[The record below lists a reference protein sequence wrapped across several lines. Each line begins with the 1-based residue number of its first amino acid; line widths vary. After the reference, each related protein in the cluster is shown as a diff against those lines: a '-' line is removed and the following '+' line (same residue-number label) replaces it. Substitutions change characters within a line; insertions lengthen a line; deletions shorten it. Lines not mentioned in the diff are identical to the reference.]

1 MSWRRG
7 QAYAQHLRD
16 RVLAAIDR
24 GMGAYEAARL
34 FQVSVS
40 WIYKALARRR
50 ETGESTARPQVNPV
64 PPKLLAYYEA
74 IRGKLEAE
82 PDLTLAE
89 LRAWLLE
96 AEQVSFS
103 QRGMW
108 KTLRQLDLTRKKRV
122 PSDLAPIERSALFA
136 GSLGMMRPSQPG
148 TGVAPV
154 DRGAGRRCR
163 PAPDAVAVPGGSL
176 RRSFAGQ
183 LDHPPQAVT
192 TAVMPAATV
201 GCVLAGADAV
211 A

>member
-50 ETGESTARPQVNPV
+50 ETGESTARPQVNHV
-64 PPKLLAYYEA
+64 PPKLLPYYEA
-74 IRGKLEAE
+74 IRRKVREE
-82 PDLTLAE
+82 SDLTLAE

-96 AEQVSFS
+96 SYQVSIS

-108 KTLRQLDLTRKKRV
+108 KTLRQLDLTRKKR
-122 PSDLAPIERSALFA
+122 PSTPRSRTVLMSPQR
-136 GSLGMMRPSQPG
+136 GR
-148 TGVAPV
+148 
-154 DRGAGRRCR
+154 RGATLSRNST
-163 PAPDAVAVPGGSL
+163 PAS
-176 RRSFAGQ
+176 
-183 LDHPPQAVT
+183 
-192 TAVMPAATV
+192 
-201 GCVLAGADAV
+201 
-211 A
+211 

>member
-50 ETGESTARPQVNPV
+50 ETGESTARPQVNHV
-64 PPKLLAYYEA
+64 PPKLLPHYEA
-74 IRGKLEAE
+74 IRRKVTEQS
-82 PDLTLAE
+82 DLTLAE

-96 AEQVSFS
+96 TYQVSSS

-108 KTLRQLDLTRKKRV
+108 KTLRQLDLTRKKRSCT
-122 PSDLAPIERSALFA
+122 PRSKTVRMLPQR
-136 GSLGMMRPSQPG
+136 GRLG
-148 TGVAPV
+148 
-154 DRGAGRRCR
+154 
-163 PAPDAVAVPGGSL
+163 
-176 RRSFAGQ
+176 
-183 LDHPPQAVT
+183 
-192 TAVMPAATV
+192 AT
-201 GCVLAGADAV
+201 LSRN
-211 A
+211 

>member
-16 RVLAAIDR
+16 RVLAAFDR

-50 ETGESTARPQVNPV
+50 ETGESTARPQLNHVL
-64 PPKLLAYYEA
+64 PKLLPYYDA
-74 IRGKLEAE
+74 IRRKLEAE

-96 AEQVSFS
+96 TEHVSIS

-108 KTLRQLDLTRKKRV
+108 KTLRQLDLTRKKRPNTP
-122 PSDLAPIERSALFA
+122 PSRTGPMSRWRGGLGATLSRHSIPASWSSSTKA
-136 GSLGMMRPSQPG
+136 G
-148 TGVAPV
+148 
-154 DRGAGRRCR
+154 
-163 PAPDAVAVPGGSL
+163 
-176 RRSFAGQ
+176 
-183 LDHPPQAVT
+183 
-192 TAVMPAATV
+192 
-201 GCVLAGADAV
+201 
-211 A
+211 

>member
-1 MSWRRG
+1 MSWRSG

-50 ETGESTARPQVNPV
+50 ETGESTARPQVNHV
-64 PPKLLAYYEA
+64 PPKLLPYYEA
-74 IRGKLEAE
+74 ILCKVNEE

-96 AEQVSFS
+96 TYQVSIS

-108 KTLRQLDLTRKKRV
+108 KTLRQLDLTRKKR
-122 PSDLAPIERSALFA
+122 PCTPRSKTVRMLPQR
-136 GSLGMMRPSQPG
+136 GRLG
-148 TGVAPV
+148 
-154 DRGAGRRCR
+154 
-163 PAPDAVAVPGGSL
+163 
-176 RRSFAGQ
+176 
-183 LDHPPQAVT
+183 
-192 TAVMPAATV
+192 AT
-201 GCVLAGADAV
+201 LSRN
-211 A
+211 

>member
-50 ETGESTARPQVNPV
+50 ETGESTARPQVNHV
-64 PPKLLAYYEA
+64 PPKLLPYDEA
-74 IRGKLEAE
+74 IRRKLEEA

-96 AEQVSFS
+96 REHVSIS

-108 KTLRQLDLTRKKRV
+108 KTLRRLDLTRKKR
-122 PSDLAPIERSALFA
+122 PNTPRS
-136 GSLGMMRPSQPG
+136 R
-148 TGVAPV
+148 TGRMSRRR
-154 DRGAGRRCR
+154 DRRGAALGRSSI
-163 PAPDAVAVPGGSL
+163 PANWS
-176 RRSFAGQ
+176 SSTKAG
-183 LDHPPQAVT
+183 
-192 TAVMPAATV
+192 
-201 GCVLAGADAV
+201 
-211 A
+211 

>member
-7 QAYAQHLRD
+7 QAYSQHLRD
-16 RVLAAIDR
+16 RVLGAIDR

-50 ETGESTARPQVNPV
+50 ETGESTARPQVNHV
-64 PPKLLAYYEA
+64 PPKLLPYYEA

-96 AEQVSFS
+96 AEQVSIS

-108 KTLRQLDLTRKKRV
+108 KTLRRLDLTHKKR
-122 PSDLAPIERSALFA
+122 PNMPRSRA
-136 GSLGMMRPSQPG
+136 GPML
-148 TGVAPV
+148 
-154 DRGAGRRCR
+154 
-163 PAPDAVAVPGGSL
+163 L
-176 RRSFAGQ
+176 RRGRHGATLSRSLIRASWSSSTKAG
-183 LDHPPQAVT
+183 
-192 TAVMPAATV
+192 
-201 GCVLAGADAV
+201 
-211 A
+211 